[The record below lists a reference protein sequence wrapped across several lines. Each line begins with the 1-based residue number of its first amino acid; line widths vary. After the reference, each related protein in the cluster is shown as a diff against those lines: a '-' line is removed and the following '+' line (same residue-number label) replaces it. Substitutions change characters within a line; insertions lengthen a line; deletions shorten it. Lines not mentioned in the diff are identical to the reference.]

1 MKLIPYHWNIINLIM
16 NFQNRLQDL
25 ESTQM

>member
-1 MKLIPYHWNIINLIM
+1 MKLIPYHWSTINLIM

-25 ESTQM
+25 ELTQM